1 MDMAQTDPWML
12 CCPRATGDGMGKQ
25 MKHERQEAGFTLI
38 ELMIVVA
45 IIAILGAIAL
55 PSYREYVR
63 RANRADARETLLQA
77 ATWAE
82 RVITVTGKVPAAA
95 NFPTTLTQTPGGQYA
110 VGYVSDVANG
120 TYTLKA
126 TRQGG
131 QLQDKCGDL
140 VLKHTGERALDPAG
154 TSALTSECWNR

>member
-1 MDMAQTDPWML
+1 ML
-12 CCPRATGDGMGKQ
+12 CCLRATGDGMGKQ

-63 RANRADARETLLQA
+63 RANRAEARETLLQA

-95 NFPTTLTQTPGGQYA
+95 NFPTTLTQTPGGQYT
-110 VGYVSDVANG
+110 VSYSVSG
-120 TYTLKA
+120 ETYTVKA
-126 TRQGG
+126 TPLGAQA
-131 QLQDKCGDL
+131 QDKCGTL
-140 VLKHTGERALDPAG
+140 VLKHTGERGISLPAG
-154 TSALTSECWNR
+154 TASTDLISECWNR